1 MRSTKKNFKF
11 KKTIS
16 TKKRMQYKNGESMES
31 ILPRWSWKTK
41 NERHSLSTRYGA
53 PKLQSP
59 EIIRFQNKCN
69 TVRVIV
75 PG

>member
-1 MRSTKKNFKF
+1 
-11 KKTIS
+11 
-16 TKKRMQYKNGESMES
+16 MQYKNGESMES
-31 ILPRWSWKTK
+31 ILPRWSWKTE
-41 NERHSLSTRYGA
+41 NERHPLSTRYGA

-69 TVRVIV
+69 TVMEIV